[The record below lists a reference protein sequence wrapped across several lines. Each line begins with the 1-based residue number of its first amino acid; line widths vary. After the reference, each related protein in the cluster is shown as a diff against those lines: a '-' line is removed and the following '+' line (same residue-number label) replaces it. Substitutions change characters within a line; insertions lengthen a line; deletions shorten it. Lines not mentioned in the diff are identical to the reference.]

1 MVMTMLEARVEPD
14 KWAALEAAFRTGT
27 ERPEPG
33 IVQAYLAHNS
43 VDSGLWRLMA
53 FWSSREALDRMRSS
67 GETPRGVRMF
77 RAAGVEPV
85 LSIFDVAGEMSL
97 QR

>member
-1 MVMTMLEARVEPD
+1 MVMTTLEAHVEPE

-33 IVQAYLAHNS
+33 IVRAHLVHNS
-43 VDSGLWRLMA
+43 ADSSLWRLMA
-53 FWSSREALDRMRSS
+53 FWSSHEALEQMRSS

-77 RAAGVEPV
+77 RAAGAEPV
-85 LSIFDVAGEMSL
+85 LSIFDVAAEVSL
-97 QR
+97 